1 MIPASPV
8 QVTYRVTAL
17 GETLYPLLHMM
28 CAWGYAHMG
37 DQIELQHPTC
47 TAQGKKGDGQV
58 TKAKPGEKFV
68 PSCVQPG
75 TGL

>member
-8 QVTYRVTAL
+8 QVTYRVTAP

-28 CAWGYAHMG
+28 CACGYAHMG

-58 TKAKPGEKFV
+58 TKA
-68 PSCVQPG
+68 
-75 TGL
+75 